1 MMLIDAHLD
10 LGWNA
15 LGWNRDLTLPV
26 PEIRRSE
33 AGLRGKARGKN
44 TVSLPAMSEGEMAV
58 CLGTVLARAK
68 QRGSPDEPGLDYRS
82 QEIAYAVAQGQLAYY
97 KMLESQGLLRMVRD
111 GRELAAHLDAYK
123 TAPLPG
129 LILAMEG
136 ADPIVTPSR
145 VPEWWA
151 DGLRVV
157 GITHYGPNPYGHGT
171 ASDGGLTPKG
181 RDLLKALADA
191 GMILDVTHLADKSF
205 WEAVE
210 LWQGTLLASHQNC
223 RARVPGE
230 RQFSD
235 DQIRYLIER
244 DSVLGAALDVWML
257 TPEWKEGMTVSLE
270 AAAVHIDHICQ
281 MAGNA
286 RHSAIGTD
294 LDGGFGTEQ
303 SPSEIDTIADVR
315 KLADILRRRG
325 YREQDVEAIFYG
337 NWVRLFRKAWKSDQ
351 S

>member
-1 MMLIDAHLD
+1 LSLAEV
-10 LGWNA
+10 
-15 LGWNRDLTLPV
+15 NRLEAGMTDHQARGRATTTLP
-26 PEIRRSE
+26 ELRR
-33 AGLRGKARGKN
+33 GGI
-44 TVSLPAMSEGEMAV
+44 AV
-58 CLGTVLARAK
+58 CQATLLVRAK
-68 QRGSPDEPGLDYRS
+68 PALRRPEGHSRLSLDYPTQS
-82 QEIAYAVAQGQLAYY
+82 IAYAVAQGQLAYY
-97 KMLESQGLLRMVRD
+97 RMLESQGLLRMVRD
-111 GRELAAHLDAYK
+111 AGDLNARLEAFPKD
-123 TAPLPG
+123 TLPG

-181 RDLLKALADA
+181 RDLLKALAEV

-205 WEAVE
+205 WEAVD

-223 RARVPGE
+223 RALVPGD

-235 DQIRYLIER
+235 DQIRYLIGR
-244 DSVLGAALDVWML
+244 DSVLGAALDIWML
-257 TPEWKEGMTVSLE
+257 TPEWKEGTAVSLE
-270 AAAVHIDHICQ
+270 SAADHIDHICQ

-325 YREQDVEAIFYG
+325 YSEQDVEAIFHG
-337 NWVRLFRKAWKSDQ
+337 NWVRLFRKAWNSDQ